1 MENLKFYCLILCAFL
16 LTLCSISAI
25 VGIVTFVRFYVTG

>member
-1 MENLKFYCLILCAFL
+1 MEGLKFYCLLLCAFL

-25 VGIVTFVRFYVTG
+25 VGIVTFIKFYVMG